1 MGIGTIIY
9 FLIIIGL
16 FLGISKGIGSL
27 SGTLRGIAFF
37 SMEKAPVGLVDLFSK
52 NKGSAAKTWMS
63 FGLFWMP
70 VAATLTFISLWL
82 DYDSTALMSAFGDF
96 DSEKLGS
103 AAYIATFWGFL
114 GMTLIGAGFHIQNR
128 MLGTKISSEAG
139 ASMFSLF
146 WFVLTLLFV
155 ILSFTSYAPHT
166 THASAYFAAY
176 GMLAL
181 GVLAA
186 HLMTIHDNNVSEMN
200 VSSWLIILSLG
211 ALVYAT
217 FSNVFYFLSGSE
229 EVAWNI
235 SKALH
240 GWWLIP
246 MSMAIALFLIPKST
260 GNALWSKLLS
270 ITGII
275 MIFFTLTPFTSYTGQ
290 GLGTDDNILTIQIA
304 LWSTLAL
311 IPIFATT
318 FNLIATMRGRWESM
332 VESTATASSMVA
344 MFLLPLGAIGGLFA
358 SISTFGGDASLVG
371 IGASMDHLLL
381 WGVGGLVAFASL
393 NSMLPESMQLD
404 NYERTRQKSA
414 FWLVAIGA
422 VGSSLMAVMNNFV
435 DQAIEETG
443 YLASVSAQEDT
454 SVMVAVMFYFI
465 TIGTFIATHQFIL
478 TRSRGQPLGTS
489 SIEQIGIQHFSLM
502 SGTYTIRSL
511 FGKGLSL
518 DTEIHV
524 NKEIPEVDVGE
535 SKIRVSAGLHDTD
548 GVEIPESTDT
558 ADDILWE
565 LSDYLKQNNLKI
577 FDIFKQLDEDSS
589 MTLSA
594 YEFRE
599 GLNKLG
605 LANLPPHEVDRLVT
619 ALDINGDGMIDLPEL
634 GLAFT
639 KDMMPAKIITKE
651 SNEEQV
657 SEEID
662 YSKMKKA
669 ELVEIAK
676 EKGIDS
682 KGTKKD
688 ILERLTSEEE

>member
-1 MGIGTIIY
+1 MAIGTVIY

-16 FLGISKGIGSL
+16 FFGVSKGIGSF
-27 SGTLRGIAFF
+27 SGTLRGITFF

-70 VAATLTFISLWL
+70 VAATLTFINLWL
-82 DYDSTALMSAFGDF
+82 GYDSTALMSAFGDF
-96 DSEKLGS
+96 DQEKLAS
-103 AAYIATFWGFL
+103 AAYITTFWGFL

-128 MLGTKISSEAG
+128 MLGSKVSSEAG

-146 WFVLTLLFV
+146 WFLITFLLV

-181 GVLAA
+181 GVLAV

-200 VSSWLIILSLG
+200 ASSWLIILSLG
-211 ALVYAT
+211 ALVYGS
-217 FSNVFYFLSGSE
+217 FSNVCYFLSGSE

-246 MSMAIALFLIPKST
+246 MSMAIALYIIPKST

-270 ITGII
+270 VTGII

-290 GLGTDDNILTIQIA
+290 GLGADDNILTIQIA

-318 FNLIATMRGRWESM
+318 FNLIATMKGRWESM
-332 VESTATASSMVA
+332 VESTSAASSMVA
-344 MFLLPLGAIGGLFA
+344 MILLSLGAIGGLFA
-358 SISTFGGDASLVG
+358 SISTFGGDASLAG

-381 WGVGGLVAFASL
+381 WGVGGLVAFAAL
-393 NSMLPESMQLD
+393 NSMLPESMHLE
-404 NYERTRQKSA
+404 NYERTRQRLA
-414 FWLVAIGA
+414 FWFVTIGA
-422 VGSSLMAVMNNFV
+422 IGSSLMAVMNNFV
-435 DQAIEETG
+435 NNAVVETG
-443 YLASVSAQEDT
+443 YLATVGAQEDT

-465 TIGTFIATHQFIL
+465 TIGTFIAVHQFIL

-489 SIEQIGIQHFSLM
+489 SVESIGIQKFSLM
-502 SGTYTIRSL
+502 SGTYTIRGL
-511 FGKGLSL
+511 LGKGLSL
-518 DTEIHV
+518 DTEIYV
-524 NKEIPEVDVGE
+524 NEEAPEEEIGE
-535 SKIRVSAGLHDTD
+535 TKIRVSAGLHDTD
-548 GVEIPESTDT
+548 GVEIPELADT

-565 LSDYLKQNNLKI
+565 LSDYLKENNLKI
-577 FDIFKQLDEDSS
+577 FDVFKQLDEDSS
-589 MTLSA
+589 MTLTA

-639 KDMMPAKIITKE
+639 KDMMPAKIIEKE
-651 SNEEQV
+651 V
-657 SEEID
+657 KSEEDKNID
-662 YSKMKKA
+662 LSKLKKA

-676 EKGIDS
+676 ERGIDS
-682 KGTKKD
+682 NGTKKD
-688 ILERLTSEEE
+688 ILERLNSEEE